1 MLDRMTGSQIRELLR
16 PFTVGLQL
24 TDVHIPQ
31 LSTYLDLLL
40 KWNKKMNLTA
50 VREPEQIVQ
59 RHFGESLFAASL
71 VASACPGAR
80 TLADIGSGAGFPGI
94 PMKIVVPH
102 LQVTLIESR
111 QKKATFLREV
121 IRTLSLSCTDVSN
134 TRAEDLGLT
143 ADIVTLRAVES
154 FEQVLPIARNL
165 VGPGGTLM
173 LLIGA
178 AQIGKA
184 KSLLPSFEWREPHAI
199 PLSERRVILLGASR

>member
-1 MLDRMTGSQIRELLR
+1 MLDRMTGSQIRELLS

-24 TDVHIPQ
+24 TDVHISQ

-71 VASACPGAR
+71 VAAACPGAR
-80 TLADIGSGAGFPGI
+80 TLVDIGSGAGFPGI

-102 LQVTLIESR
+102 LQVTLIES
-111 QKKATFLREV
+111 QHKKATFLREV
-121 IRTLSLSCTDVSN
+121 IRTLDLASTQGSN
-134 TRAEDLGLT
+134 TRAEDLGLA
-143 ADIVTLRAVES
+143 ADIVTLRAVEA
-154 FEQVLPIARNL
+154 FEQVLPVTRKLLA
-165 VGPGGTLM
+165 PGGTLM

-178 AQIGKA
+178 AQVGKA
-184 KSLLPSFEWREPHAI
+184 KSLLPGFAWREARAI

>member
-1 MLDRMTGSQIRELLR
+1 MLDRMTGSQIRELLS

-24 TDVHIPQ
+24 TDVHISQ
-31 LSTYLDLLL
+31 ISTYLDLLL
-40 KWNKKMNLTA
+40 KWNQKMNLTA

-71 VASACPGAR
+71 VAAACPGAR

-94 PMKIVVPH
+94 PIKIAVSH
-102 LQVTLIESR
+102 LQVTLIESQ

-121 IRTLSLSCTDVSN
+121 IRTLSLSSTEVSN
-134 TRAEDLGLT
+134 ARAEDLGLA

-154 FEQVLPIARNL
+154 FEQVLPVTRKLLAPR
-165 VGPGGTLM
+165 GTLM

-178 AQIGKA
+178 AQVGKA
-184 KSLLPSFEWREPHAI
+184 KSLLPGFEWLEPHVM
-199 PLSERRVILLGASR
+199 PLSEHRVILIGEVA